1 MNNKAD
7 GYVDGPTDGTA
18 DMYVYTQPN
27 GHADRE
33 QAYTFRKKDMWMH
46 KWTVWQTDRAGHKM
60 KLQ

>member
-46 KWTVWQTDRAGHKM
+46 KWTD
-60 KLQ
+60 